1 MFFQAVFESSFSFT
15 YALFGA
21 VVALYPVND
30 VFGVTVNMISD
41 RSGFACSVECVR
53 RFVRQICIY
62 KVRQFFPHGYEPQGE
77 GWVVGDNQGNT
88 FWFVQYGSV
97 MGCKCFCPSDIV
109 N

>member
-30 VFGVTVNMISD
+30 VFGVTVNVISD

-53 RFVRQICIY
+53 KFVRQICIY
-62 KVRQFFPHGYEPQGE
+62 KVRQFFPHGYEPQG
-77 GWVVGDNQGNT
+77 
-88 FWFVQYGSV
+88 
-97 MGCKCFCPSDIV
+97 
-109 N
+109 